1 MLGPPQVVKHDLRYL
16 WQIFTFPFLL
26 SLFTEHP
33 ETQKLFPKFADI
45 AQGDLAG
52 NAAVSAHGATVLKK
66 LSEFVKA
73 KGNHASI
80 LKPLANSHATKHKI
94 SIHNFK
100 VRLWVK
106 KFHIT
111 FLGGSDLI
119 IQSFVWFFLQL
130 ITEVI
135 VKVME
140 DKAGLDAPGQ
150 QALKNV
156 MATVIADMDAS
167 YKEIGFDG

>member
-1 MLGPPQVVKHDLRYL
+1 MLGPPQVVKHDLSYL

-33 ETQKLFPKFADI
+33 ETQKLFPKFVDI
-45 AQGDLAG
+45 AQGDLGG

-66 LSEFVKA
+66 LSELVKA

-94 SIHNFK
+94 STHNFK
-100 VRLWVK
+100 VRLWVR
-106 KFHIT
+106 KFHIP
-111 FLGGSDLI
+111 FFVCSDLI
-119 IQSFVWFFLQL
+119 IQSFVWFCLQL

-140 DKAGLDAPGQ
+140 EKAGLDAAGQ

-156 MATVIADMDAS
+156 MAIVIADIDAS